1 MTFRPPKAPR
11 KNEYLK
17 NGNFCR
23 NVLLRLIAQKPHLQM
38 QTLPLDRPFCL
49 AQIVGA
55 VSGRSGSRNR
65 RAISLMRVWF
75 GKGIGRSCTSADEFF
90 TAVGGMTSLWPEND
104 RADCGVGVDGCG
116 QDVEVL
122 LHSRRHEVMRG
133 VAEPDQK
140 HAIVLLDSQ
149 SVQLE
154 VACKRCQHRSP
165 SLTRT

>member
-23 NVLLRLIAQKPHLQM
+23 NVLLRLIAPKPHLQM

-49 AQIVGA
+49 AQILGA

-75 GKGIGRSCTSADEFF
+75 GKGIGRSCTSADVFF
-90 TAVGGMTSLWPEND
+90 TAVGGMTSLWPETA
-104 RADCGVGVDGCG
+104 RADTGVGVYGCG
-116 QDVEVL
+116 QNVEVL
-122 LHSRRHEVMRG
+122 LHPRRHRVMRG
-133 VAEPDQK
+133 VAEPDK
-140 HAIVLLDSQ
+140 EHAIVLLDRK

-154 VACKRCQHRSP
+154 VARKPCQHQSM
-165 SLTRT
+165 SLMR